1 MLSAFDFASPDQHA
15 PMRHVTTVPQQ
26 ALFFLNSPFVAEQAR
41 QLAARAEASSPA
53 EKIQLLYRFAFS
65 RKAEPWEVEA
75 GLKFLAQTKV
85 APAAPT
91 PPPAWSYGTGRPEAF
106 AAFATFDADRWQGG
120 PSLPA
125 PESGKALLRATG
137 GEPGEGLE
145 QAAIRR
151 WTSPAAGVVAIE
163 GALRHAQP
171 AVPFGDGVRARIVS
185 SRLGELASWVVNG
198 TTADTKLGGVKAEAG
213 DTIDFIVDSRQ
224 DPEND
229 GFTWAPQIKLGEQ
242 TWNAKDDFAG
252 PAVQPLTA
260 WERYAQVLFETI
272 EFAFV
277 D

>member
-1 MLSAFDFASPDQHA
+1 L
-15 PMRHVTTVPQQ
+15 V
-26 ALFFLNSPFVAEQAR
+26 
-41 QLAARAEASSPA
+41 
-53 EKIQLLYRFAFS
+53 
-65 RKAEPWEVEA
+65 
-75 GLKFLAQTKV
+75 
-85 APAAPT
+85 
-91 PPPAWSYGTGRPEAF
+91 
-106 AAFATFDADRWQGG
+106 
-120 PSLPA
+120 
-125 PESGKALLRATG
+125 RATG

-145 QAAIRR
+145 QAVIRR
-151 WTSPAAGVVAIE
+151 WTSPAAGVIAIE

-185 SRLGELASWVVNG
+185 SRHGELASWVVNG
-198 TTADTKLGGVKAEAG
+198 TTAETKLGGVKAEAG

-252 PAVQPLTA
+252 PAVKPLTA